1 MQQLVRQSIQTPSRL
16 IYLLALFA
24 LISAEQRTMF
34 TKRLYLLAPAALAA
48 LVALLALLALLALDC
63 FT

>member
-16 IYLLALFA
+16 IYLLAL
-24 LISAEQRTMF
+24 ISAEQRTMF
-34 TKRLYLLAPAALAA
+34 TKRLYLLALIAPVAPVA
-48 LVALLALLALLALDC
+48 LVALLAFLALDS